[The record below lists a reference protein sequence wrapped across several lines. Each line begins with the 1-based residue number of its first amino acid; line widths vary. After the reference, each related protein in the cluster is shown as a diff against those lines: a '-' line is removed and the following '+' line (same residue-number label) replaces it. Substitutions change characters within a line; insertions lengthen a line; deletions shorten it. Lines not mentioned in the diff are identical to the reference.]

1 MNKFGGIYMKKLSKV
16 LVICLAACSIAS
28 IALAVEHNHGHYVYE
43 PVEVNGKVYNC
54 PCEIVGRNLTA
65 NLEFSKQE
73 EIQDLLRAKNKN
85 YKPKYADVVNA
96 EPIAK
101 PVVANGTV
109 ASGRV
114 FYDID
119 DILMQTTNKS
129 EFEDFFKRYVSRK
142 YTCEEVASLNFA
154 QPKDGDI
161 KILVGIE
168 GAPAIVS
175 RNENINS
182 VGIKIGSATLKF
194 VQVPIRVEGY
204 QFFNNKWIPIG
215 ALKVLSEQTIKDDP
229 RKIYKNAMN
238 DAINYFT
245 SPKDMITQA
254 LFENGIK
261 HRSVFD
267 HLTNW

>member
-1 MNKFGGIYMKKLSKV
+1 MKKISKMFSV
-16 LVICLAACSIAS
+16 SCA
-28 IALAVEHNHGHYVYE
+28 IALFATSSAFATEHNHGHYVYE

-54 PCEIVGRNLTA
+54 PCEVAGYRNTA
-65 NLEFSKQE
+65 VNLEFAKQE

-85 YKPKYADVVNA
+85 TKPRYADVNA
-96 EPIAK
+96 PATAK
-101 PVVANGTV
+101 PVVENGV
-109 ASGRV
+109 AASGRV

-119 DILMQTTNKS
+119 DILMQTTNKQ

-142 YTCEEVASLNFA
+142 YACEEVASLNFA
-154 QPKDGDI
+154 QPKDGDL
-161 KILVGIE
+161 KILVGVE
-168 GAPAIVS
+168 GTPAIVS

-182 VGIKIGSATLKF
+182 VVGIKIGSATLKF
-194 VQVPIRVEGY
+194 VQVPVRVEGY
-204 QFFNNKWIPIG
+204 QFVNNKWIPIG
-215 ALKVLSEQTIKDDP
+215 TLKVLSEQTIKDDP

-267 HLTNW
+267 HMTNW

>member
-1 MNKFGGIYMKKLSKV
+1 MDLKKALIISLGLTV
-16 LVICLAACSIAS
+16 FWAS
-28 IALAVEHNHGHYVYE
+28 EVLAVEHNHGYYVYE
-43 PVEVNGKVYNC
+43 PVEINGKVYNC
-54 PCEIVGRNLTA
+54 PCEVKNYRNPA
-65 NLEFSKQE
+65 NLEFQKQE
-73 EIQDLLRAKNKN
+73 EIQDLLRNKDKNKR
-85 YKPKYADVVNA
+85 PRYADVNA
-96 EPIAK
+96 NASSTVKVK
-101 PVVANGTV
+101 PVVENGLAV
-109 ASGRV
+109 SGRV

-119 DILMQTTNKS
+119 DILMQTTNKE

-154 QPKDGDI
+154 QPKDGDL
-161 KILVGIE
+161 KILVGVE
-168 GAPAIVS
+168 GAPAIIS

-182 VGIKIGSATLKF
+182 VVGIKIGSATLKF
-194 VQVPIRVEGY
+194 VQVPVRVEGY
-204 QFFNNKWIPIG
+204 QFVNNKWISIG

-267 HLTNW
+267 HVTNW